1 MFLPISDA
9 PNPKGVPIATW
20 AIISLNVALYL
31 LLNLPLGM
39 QAADA
44 DDPVYAEYVDFLAQQ
59 VRSRGELA
67 AALRQVSAYD
77 LFVFEHGYRPAAP
90 SPSDLLFSMFLHGGL
105 LHLAGNM
112 LFLWIYGDNVERR
125 LGPLPYLLAYLAT
138 GAAATLFHALVF
150 SSSPVPLVGA
160 SGAISGVLGLYFVWF
175 PRNVVRVLFFL
186 PPFFLDVVEIS
197 ARIVLTIYLLLDN
210 LLPFLLTRGG
220 GVAHG
225 AHIGGFVAGA
235 AIAWLMD
242 RRRLAARP
250 PEFTTVRRAPATTGE
265 VREALAGGDW
275 KAAADRFFALPVVAA
290 RDVLRVDEA
299 VELARRLHASGRSEA
314 ALLLLGRTV
323 RGAPVQPGLAEAYA
337 LAGFI
342 LLDARRDAAA
352 AYQYLRT
359 ALQLG
364 AGPETAAE
372 IRRRLADIEA
382 LQKRRIGRLR

>member
-20 AIISLNVALYL
+20 AIIALNVALYL

-59 VRSRGELA
+59 VGSRAELG

-125 LGPLPYLLAYLAT
+125 LGLLPYLLAYLGT

-150 SSSPVPLVGA
+150 STSPVPLVGA
-160 SGAISGVLGLYFVWF
+160 SGAISGVLGFYFVWF

-186 PPFFLDVVEIS
+186 PPFFLDVFEIS

-210 LLPFLLTRGG
+210 LVPFLLARGG

-235 AIAWLMD
+235 GIAWLMD
-242 RRRLAARP
+242 RR
-250 PEFTTVRRAPATTGE
+250 PAVTGS

-275 KAAADRFFALPVVAA
+275 GAAADRFFALPTAAA
-290 RDVLRVDEA
+290 RDALRVDEA
-299 VELARRLHASGRSEA
+299 VELAGRLHSSGRSEA
-314 ALLLLGRTV
+314 ALLLLGRML
-323 RGAPVQPGLAEAYA
+323 RGAAAQPGLAEAYA

-342 LLDARRDAAA
+342 LLDARHDAAA

-364 AGPETAAE
+364 AGPESAAE

-382 LQKRRIGRLR
+382 LQKRRVGHLHRSGS